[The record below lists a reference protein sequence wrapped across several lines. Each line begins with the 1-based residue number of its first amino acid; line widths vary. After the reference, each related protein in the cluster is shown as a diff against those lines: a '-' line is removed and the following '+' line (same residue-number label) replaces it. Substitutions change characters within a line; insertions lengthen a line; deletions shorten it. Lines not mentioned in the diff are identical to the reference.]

1 MTKMFGYECEFNP
14 CHDGK
19 QYVFKFQNGFGA
31 SVVQHRFS
39 YGGDKGLW
47 ELGVLDNEGRL
58 TYDTEITDDVI
69 GYLSESEVQEVLNQI
84 RKLPSETAVS
94 E

>member
-14 CHDGK
+14 RHGGK

-31 SVVQHRFS
+31 SVVQHHFS

-47 ELGVLDNEGRL
+47 ELGVLDSEGRL
-58 TYDTEITDDVI
+58 TYETEITDDVI
-69 GYLSESEVQEVLNQI
+69 GYLSEVEVQQVLNQI
-84 RKLPSETAVS
+84 RKLPSETAG